1 MKGVFIIKK
10 QEQKILLIIVALFWF
25 AQYVYIPYQ
34 TPYLAAISVSTSF
47 IGVIVGSYGI
57 SQLALRLPVGILAD
71 LRPNHRLFIS
81 LGTLCAGIASLFR
94 FFFQSGTGFLLG
106 NIFSGFASATWISFM
121 VYYLSLHDNQM
132 QTAATGKIIMMNN
145 IGMLIGFITSSLLY
159 NHIGMANICL
169 LSVLGGFSGF
179 VISLKLKKTKSNVEI
194 AVNVKELLAVGKQP
208 KLILFSFLALIQ
220 QGIQMSTTMS
230 FTNQLIKEQGA
241 TDFQVGL
248 SSITYMLSAVIF
260 SRIGSDISLNSQ
272 RRKWLTFTSFGLL
285 ALYCFTVPLVNA
297 LPFFYLLQLI
307 PGVGTG
313 ILFSLL
319 TSEAMEGIELN
330 KKSSAMG
337 FFQAIYAIGMT
348 LFPVIVGAINN
359 AMNLKIAYWVLAGTS
374 LVGGVVVLVITLFKK
389 RKKISK
395 VSSMLN

>member
-1 MKGVFIIKK
+1 MVVIIKK
-10 QEQKILLIIVALFWF
+10 REQNLLLLIVTLFWF

-34 TPYLAAISVSTSF
+34 TPYLATINVSTSF
-47 IGVIVGSYGI
+47 IGIIVGSYGI

-94 FFFQSGTGFLLG
+94 IFFQSGTGFLLG

-121 VYYLSLHDNQM
+121 VYYLSLHDNKM
-132 QTAATGKIIMMNN
+132 QNAATSKIIMANN

-159 NHIGMANICL
+159 NQIGMANICL
-169 LSVLGGFSGF
+169 LSALSGFSGF
-179 VISLKLKKTKSNVEI
+179 VISLKLKKTDSKVKI
-194 AVNVKELLAVGKQP
+194 AVSAKELLTVGKQP

-248 SSITYMLSAVIF
+248 SSIIYMFSAVVF
-260 SRIGSDISLNSQ
+260 SRISSTLSLNFN
-272 RRKWLTFTSFGLL
+272 RRKWLTAISFGLL
-285 ALYCFTVPLVNA
+285 ALYCLTVPLANT
-297 LPFFYLLQLI
+297 LLLFYFLQII

-319 TSEAMEGIELN
+319 TSEAMEGIELY

-348 LFPVIVGAINN
+348 VFPVLVGTINN
-359 AMNLKIAYWVLAGTS
+359 AINLKAAYWVLS
-374 LVGGVVVLVITLFKK
+374 SFSFVGGIIVLIYYNNQSKK
-389 RKKISK
+389 NKIIERN
-395 VSSMLN
+395 L

>member
-145 IGMLIGFITSSLLY
+145 IGMLIGF
-159 NHIGMANICL
+159 ICL

-374 LVGGVVVLVITLFKK
+374 LVGGVVVLVYYTVQKKKENFK
-389 RKKISK
+389 S
-395 VSSMLN
+395 

>member
-1 MKGVFIIKK
+1 VFIIKK

-34 TPYLAAISVSTSF
+34 TPYLAAINVSTSF

-94 FFFQSGTGFLLG
+94 IFFQSGTGFLLG
-106 NIFSGFASATWISFM
+106 NVFSGFASATWISFM

-132 QTAATGKIIMMNN
+132 QTAATGKIIMTNN

-159 NHIGMANICL
+159 NHIGMTNICL

-179 VISLKLKKTKSNVEI
+179 VISLKLKKTDTNIEI

-230 FTNQLIKEQGA
+230 FTNQLLKEQGA

-260 SRIGSDISLNSQ
+260 SRIGSGISLNYQ
-272 RRKWLTFTSFGLL
+272 RRKWLTFSSFGLL
-285 ALYCFTVPLVNA
+285 ALYCFTVPLANA
-297 LPFFYLLQLI
+297 LLVFYLLQLI

-359 AMNLKIAYWVLAGTS
+359 ALNLKIAYWVLSISS
-374 LVGGVVVLVITLFKK
+374 LVGGVVVLVYYTVQKK
-389 RKKISK
+389 KENS
-395 VSSMLN
+395 L

>member
-1 MKGVFIIKK
+1 MFIIKK

-34 TPYLAAISVSTSF
+34 TPYLAAINVSTSF

-94 FFFQSGTGFLLG
+94 IFFQSGTGFLLG
-106 NIFSGFASATWISFM
+106 NVFSGFASATWISFM

-132 QTAATGKIIMMNN
+132 QTAATGKIIMTNN

-159 NHIGMANICL
+159 NHIGMTNICL

-179 VISLKLKKTKSNVEI
+179 VISLKLKKTDTNIEI

-230 FTNQLIKEQGA
+230 FTNQLLKEQGA

-260 SRIGSDISLNSQ
+260 SRIGSGISLNYQ
-272 RRKWLTFTSFGLL
+272 RRKWLTFSSFGLL
-285 ALYCFTVPLVNA
+285 ALYCFTVPLANA
-297 LPFFYLLQLI
+297 LLVFYLLQLI

-359 AMNLKIAYWVLAGTS
+359 ALNLKIAYWVLAGTS
-374 LVGGVVVLVITLFKK
+374 LVGGVVVLVYYTVQKKKENFK
-389 RKKISK
+389 S
-395 VSSMLN
+395 

>member
-1 MKGVFIIKK
+1 MFIIKK

-34 TPYLAAISVSTSF
+34 TPYLAAINVSTSF

-81 LGTLCAGIASLFR
+81 LGTLCAGVASVFR
-94 FFFQSGTGFLLG
+94 IFFQSGTGFLLG
-106 NIFSGFASATWISFM
+106 NVFSGFASATWISFM

-132 QTAATGKIIMMNN
+132 QTAATGKIIMTNN

-159 NHIGMANICL
+159 NHIGMTNICL

-179 VISLKLKKTKSNVEI
+179 VISLKLKKTDTNIEI

-230 FTNQLIKEQGA
+230 FTNQLLKEQGA

-260 SRIGSDISLNSQ
+260 SRIGSGISLNYQ
-272 RRKWLTFTSFGLL
+272 RRKWLTFSSFGLL
-285 ALYCFTVPLVNA
+285 ALYCFTVPLANV
-297 LPFFYLLQLI
+297 LPVFYLLQLI

-359 AMNLKIAYWVLAGTS
+359 ALNLKIAYWVLSGIS
-374 LVGGVVVLVITLFKK
+374 LVGGVVVLVYYTVQKK
-389 RKKISK
+389 KENS
-395 VSSMLN
+395 L

>member
-1 MKGVFIIKK
+1 MFIIKK

-34 TPYLAAISVSTSF
+34 TPYLAAINVSTSF

-94 FFFQSGTGFLLG
+94 IFFQSGTGFLLG
-106 NIFSGFASATWISFM
+106 NVFSGFASATWISFM

-132 QTAATGKIIMMNN
+132 QTAATGKIIMTNN

-159 NHIGMANICL
+159 NHIGMTNICL

-179 VISLKLKKTKSNVEI
+179 VISLKLKKTDTNIEI

-230 FTNQLIKEQGA
+230 FTNQLLKEQGA

-260 SRIGSDISLNSQ
+260 SRIGSGISLNYQ
-272 RRKWLTFTSFGLL
+272 RRKWLTFSSFGLL
-285 ALYCFTVPLVNA
+285 ALYCFTVPLANA
-297 LPFFYLLQLI
+297 LLVFYLLQLI

-359 AMNLKIAYWVLAGTS
+359 AMNLKIACRVLAGTS
-374 LVGGVVVLVITLFKK
+374 LVGGVVVLVYYTVQKK
-389 RKKISK
+389 KENS
-395 VSSMLN
+395 L

>member
-1 MKGVFIIKK
+1 MFIIKK

-34 TPYLAAISVSTSF
+34 TPYLAAINVSTSF

-81 LGTLCAGIASLFR
+81 LGTLCAGVASLFR
-94 FFFQSGTGFLLG
+94 IFFQSGTGFLLG
-106 NIFSGFASATWISFM
+106 NVFSGFASATWISFM

-132 QTAATGKIIMMNN
+132 QTAATGKIIMTNN

-159 NHIGMANICL
+159 NHIGMTNICL

-179 VISLKLKKTKSNVEI
+179 VISLKLKKTDTNIEI

-230 FTNQLIKEQGA
+230 FTNQLLKEQGA

-260 SRIGSDISLNSQ
+260 SRIGSGISLNYQ
-272 RRKWLTFTSFGLL
+272 RRKWLTFSSFGLL
-285 ALYCFTVPLVNA
+285 ALYCFTVPLANV
-297 LPFFYLLQLI
+297 LPVFYLLQLI

-359 AMNLKIAYWVLAGTS
+359 ALNLKIAYWVLAGTS
-374 LVGGVVVLVITLFKK
+374 LVGGVVVLVYYTVQKK
-389 RKKISK
+389 KENS
-395 VSSMLN
+395 L

>member
-1 MKGVFIIKK
+1 MFIIKK

-34 TPYLAAISVSTSF
+34 TPYLAAINVSTSF

-81 LGTLCAGIASLFR
+81 LGTLCAGVASLFR
-94 FFFQSGTGFLLG
+94 IFFQSGTGFLLG
-106 NIFSGFASATWISFM
+106 NVFSGFASATWISFM

-132 QTAATGKIIMMNN
+132 QTAATGKIIMTNN

-159 NHIGMANICL
+159 NHIGMTNICL

-179 VISLKLKKTKSNVEI
+179 VISLKLKKTDTNIEI

-230 FTNQLIKEQGA
+230 FTNQLLKEQGA

-260 SRIGSDISLNSQ
+260 SRIGSGISLNYQ
-272 RRKWLTFTSFGLL
+272 RRKWLTFSSFGLL
-285 ALYCFTVPLVNA
+285 ALYCFTVPLANV
-297 LPFFYLLQLI
+297 LPVFYLLQLI

-359 AMNLKIAYWVLAGTS
+359 ALNLKIAYWVLSGIS
-374 LVGGVVVLVITLFKK
+374 LVGGVVVLVYYTVQKK
-389 RKKISK
+389 KENS
-395 VSSMLN
+395 L

>member
-1 MKGVFIIKK
+1 MFIIKK

-34 TPYLAAISVSTSF
+34 TPYLAAINVSTSI

-57 SQLALRLPVGILAD
+57 SQLALRLPVCILAD

-81 LGTLCAGIASLFR
+81 LGTLCAGVASLFR
-94 FFFQSGTGFLLG
+94 IFFQSGTGFLLG
-106 NIFSGFASATWISFM
+106 NVFSGFASATWISFM

-132 QTAATGKIIMMNN
+132 QTAATGKIIMTNN

-159 NHIGMANICL
+159 NHIGMTNICL

-179 VISLKLKKTKSNVEI
+179 VISLKLKKTDTNIEI

-230 FTNQLIKEQGA
+230 FTNQLLKEQGA

-260 SRIGSDISLNSQ
+260 SRIGSGISLNYQ
-272 RRKWLTFTSFGLL
+272 RRKWLTFSSFGLL
-285 ALYCFTVPLVNA
+285 ALYCFTVPLANV
-297 LPFFYLLQLI
+297 LPVFYLLQLI

-359 AMNLKIAYWVLAGTS
+359 ALNLKIAYWVLSGIS
-374 LVGGVVVLVITLFKK
+374 LVGGVVVLVYYTGQKK
-389 RKKISK
+389 KENS
-395 VSSMLN
+395 L

>member
-10 QEQKILLIIVALFWF
+10 REQDLLLIIVTLFWF

-34 TPYLAAISVSTSF
+34 TPYLATINVSASF
-47 IGVIVGSYGI
+47 IGIIVGSYGI
-57 SQLALRLPVGILAD
+57 SQLALRLPVGIIAD

-81 LGTLCAGIASLFR
+81 LGTLCAGAASLFR
-94 FFFQSGTGFLLG
+94 LLFQSGTGFLLG

-132 QTAATGKIIMMNN
+132 QNAATSKIIMTNN
-145 IGMLIGFITSSLLY
+145 FGMLIGFITSSLLY
-159 NHIGMANICL
+159 NQIGMANICL

-179 VISLKLKKTKSNVEI
+179 VISLKLKKTKTEI
-194 AVNVKELLAVGKQP
+194 KITVNIKELLAVGKQP

-230 FTNQLIKEQGA
+230 FTNQLIKERGA

-248 SSITYMLSAVIF
+248 SSIIYMLSAVIF
-260 SRIGSDISLNSQ
+260 SRISSTLSLSPQ
-272 RRKWLTFTSFGLL
+272 RRKWLTFASFGIL
-285 ALYCFTVPLVNA
+285 ALYCFTVPLANT
-297 LPFFYLLQLI
+297 LTIFYLLQII

-319 TSEAMEGIELN
+319 TSEAMEGIELY

-348 LFPVIVGAINN
+348 LFPILVGAINN
-359 AMNLKIAYWVLAGTS
+359 AVNLKIAYWVLASFS
-374 LVGGVVVLVITLFKK
+374 LISGIIALIYYNDQSKK
-389 RKKISK
+389 SLK
-395 VSSMLN
+395 

>member
-1 MKGVFIIKK
+1 MFIIKK

-34 TPYLAAISVSTSF
+34 TPYLAAINVSTSF

-81 LGTLCAGIASLFR
+81 LGTLCAGVASLFR
-94 FFFQSGTGFLLG
+94 IFFQSGTGFLLG
-106 NIFSGFASATWISFM
+106 NVFSGFASATWISFM

-132 QTAATGKIIMMNN
+132 QTAATGKIIMTNN

-159 NHIGMANICL
+159 NHIGMTNICL

-179 VISLKLKKTKSNVEI
+179 VISLKLKKTDTNIEI

-230 FTNQLIKEQGA
+230 FTNQLLKEQGA

-260 SRIGSDISLNSQ
+260 SRIGSGISLNYQ
-272 RRKWLTFTSFGLL
+272 RRKWLTFSSFGLL
-285 ALYCFTVPLVNA
+285 ALYCFTVPLANV
-297 LPFFYLLQLI
+297 LPVFYLLQLI

-359 AMNLKIAYWVLAGTS
+359 ALNLKIAYWVLSGIS
-374 LVGGVVVLVITLFKK
+374 LVGGVVVLVYYTGQKK
-389 RKKISK
+389 KENS
-395 VSSMLN
+395 L

>member
-1 MKGVFIIKK
+1 MFIIKK

-34 TPYLAAISVSTSF
+34 TPYLAAINVSTSF

-81 LGTLCAGIASLFR
+81 LGTLCAGVASLFR
-94 FFFQSGTGFLLG
+94 IFFQSGTGFLLG
-106 NIFSGFASATWISFM
+106 NVFSGFASATWISFM

-132 QTAATGKIIMMNN
+132 QTAATGKIIMTNN

-159 NHIGMANICL
+159 NHIGMTNICL

-179 VISLKLKKTKSNVEI
+179 VISLKLKKTDTNIEI

-230 FTNQLIKEQGA
+230 FTNQLLKEQGA

-248 SSITYMLSAVIF
+248 SSITYMLSAVFF
-260 SRIGSDISLNSQ
+260 SRIGSDISLNSH

-297 LPFFYLLQLI
+297 LPVFYLLQLI

-359 AMNLKIAYWVLAGTS
+359 ALNLKIAYWVLAGTS
-374 LVGGVVVLVITLFKK
+374 LVGGVVVLVYYTVQKKKENFK
-389 RKKISK
+389 S
-395 VSSMLN
+395 

>member
-1 MKGVFIIKK
+1 MFIIKK

-34 TPYLAAISVSTSF
+34 TPYLAAINVSTSF

-81 LGTLCAGIASLFR
+81 LGTLCAGVASLFR
-94 FFFQSGTGFLLG
+94 IFFQSGTGFLLG
-106 NIFSGFASATWISFM
+106 NVFSGFASATWISFM

-132 QTAATGKIIMMNN
+132 QTAATGKIIMTNN

-159 NHIGMANICL
+159 NHIGMTNICL

-179 VISLKLKKTKSNVEI
+179 VISLKLKKTDTNIEI

-230 FTNQLIKEQGA
+230 FTNQLLKEQGA

-260 SRIGSDISLNSQ
+260 SRIGSGISLNYQ
-272 RRKWLTFTSFGLL
+272 RRKWLTFSSFGLL

-359 AMNLKIAYWVLAGTS
+359 ALNLKIAYWVLSGIS
-374 LVGGVVVLVITLFKK
+374 LVGGVVVLVYYTVQKK
-389 RKKISK
+389 KENS
-395 VSSMLN
+395 L

>member
-1 MKGVFIIKK
+1 VFIIKK

-34 TPYLAAISVSTSF
+34 TPYLAAINVSTSF

-81 LGTLCAGIASLFR
+81 LGTLCAGVASLFR
-94 FFFQSGTGFLLG
+94 IFFQSGTGFLLG
-106 NIFSGFASATWISFM
+106 NVFSGFASATWISFM

-132 QTAATGKIIMMNN
+132 QTAATGKIIMTNN

-159 NHIGMANICL
+159 NHIGMTNICL

-179 VISLKLKKTKSNVEI
+179 VISLKLKKTDTNIEI

-230 FTNQLIKEQGA
+230 FTNQLLKEQGA

-260 SRIGSDISLNSQ
+260 SRIGSGISLNYQ
-272 RRKWLTFTSFGLL
+272 RRKWLTFSSFGLL
-285 ALYCFTVPLVNA
+285 ALYCFTVPLANV
-297 LPFFYLLQLI
+297 LPVFYLLQLI

-359 AMNLKIAYWVLAGTS
+359 ALNLKIAYWVLSGIS
-374 LVGGVVVLVITLFKK
+374 LVGGVVVLVYYTVQKK
-389 RKKISK
+389 KENS
-395 VSSMLN
+395 L

>member
-1 MKGVFIIKK
+1 MFIIKK

-34 TPYLAAISVSTSF
+34 TPYLAAINVSTSF

-81 LGTLCAGIASLFR
+81 LGTLCAGVASLFR
-94 FFFQSGTGFLLG
+94 IFFQSGTGFLLG
-106 NIFSGFASATWISFM
+106 NVFSGFASATWISFM

-132 QTAATGKIIMMNN
+132 QTAATGKIIMTNN

-159 NHIGMANICL
+159 NHIGMTNICL

-179 VISLKLKKTKSNVEI
+179 VVSLKLKKTDTNIEI

-230 FTNQLIKEQGA
+230 FTNQLLKEQGA

-260 SRIGSDISLNSQ
+260 SRIGSGISLNYQ
-272 RRKWLTFTSFGLL
+272 RRKWLTFSSFGLL
-285 ALYCFTVPLVNA
+285 ALYCFTVPLANV
-297 LPFFYLLQLI
+297 LPVFYLLQLI

-359 AMNLKIAYWVLAGTS
+359 ALNLKIAYWVLSGIS
-374 LVGGVVVLVITLFKK
+374 LVGGVVVLVYYTVQKK
-389 RKKISK
+389 KENS
-395 VSSMLN
+395 L

>member
-1 MKGVFIIKK
+1 MFIIKK

-57 SQLALRLPVGILAD
+57 SQLALRLPIGILAD
-71 LRPNHRLFIS
+71 LRSNHRLFIS
-81 LGTLCAGIASLFR
+81 LGTLCAGVASLFR
-94 FFFQSGTGFLLG
+94 IFFQSGTGFLLG
-106 NIFSGFASATWISFM
+106 NVFSGFASATWISFM

-132 QTAATGKIIMMNN
+132 QTAATGKIIMTNN

-159 NHIGMANICL
+159 NHIGMTNICL

-179 VISLKLKKTKSNVEI
+179 VISLKLKKTDTNIEI

-230 FTNQLIKEQGA
+230 FTNQLLKEQGA
-241 TDFQVGL
+241 TDFQIGL

-297 LPFFYLLQLI
+297 LPVFYLLQLI

-359 AMNLKIAYWVLAGTS
+359 ALNLKIAYWVLAGTS
-374 LVGGVVVLVITLFKK
+374 LVGGVVVLVYYTVQKKKENFK
-389 RKKISK
+389 S
-395 VSSMLN
+395 

>member
-1 MKGVFIIKK
+1 MFIIKK

-34 TPYLAAISVSTSF
+34 TPYLAAINVSTSF

-81 LGTLCAGIASLFR
+81 LGTLCAGVASLFR
-94 FFFQSGTGFLLG
+94 IFFQSGTGFLLG
-106 NIFSGFASATWISFM
+106 NVFSGFASATWISFM

-132 QTAATGKIIMMNN
+132 QTAATGKIIMTNN

-159 NHIGMANICL
+159 NHIGMTNICL

-179 VISLKLKKTKSNVEI
+179 VISLKLKKTDTNIEI

-230 FTNQLIKEQGA
+230 FTNQLLKEQGA

-260 SRIGSDISLNSQ
+260 SRIGSGISLNYQ
-272 RRKWLTFTSFGLL
+272 RRKWLTFSSFGLL
-285 ALYCFTVPLVNA
+285 ALYCFTVPLANV
-297 LPFFYLLQLI
+297 LPVCYLLQLI

-359 AMNLKIAYWVLAGTS
+359 ALNLKIAYWVLSGIS
-374 LVGGVVVLVITLFKK
+374 LVGGVVVLVYYTGQKK
-389 RKKISK
+389 KENS
-395 VSSMLN
+395 L

>member
-1 MKGVFIIKK
+1 MFIIKK

-34 TPYLAAISVSTSF
+34 TPYLAAINVSTSF

-94 FFFQSGTGFLLG
+94 IFFQSGTGFLLG
-106 NIFSGFASATWISFM
+106 NVFSGFASATWISFM

-132 QTAATGKIIMMNN
+132 QTAATGKIIMTNN

-159 NHIGMANICL
+159 NHIGMTNICL

-179 VISLKLKKTKSNVEI
+179 VISLKLKKTDTNIEI

-230 FTNQLIKEQGA
+230 FTNQLLKEQGA

-260 SRIGSDISLNSQ
+260 SRIGSGISLNYQ
-272 RRKWLTFTSFGLL
+272 RRKWLTFSSFGLL
-285 ALYCFTVPLVNA
+285 ALYCFTVPLANA
-297 LPFFYLLQLI
+297 LLVFYLLQLI

-359 AMNLKIAYWVLAGTS
+359 ALNLKIAYWVLSISS
-374 LVGGVVVLVITLFKK
+374 LVGGVVVLVYYTVQKK
-389 RKKISK
+389 KENS
-395 VSSMLN
+395 L

>member
-1 MKGVFIIKK
+1 MFIIKK

-34 TPYLAAISVSTSF
+34 IPYLAAINVSTSF

-81 LGTLCAGIASLFR
+81 LGTLCAGVASLFR
-94 FFFQSGTGFLLG
+94 IFFQSGTGFLLG
-106 NIFSGFASATWISFM
+106 NVFSGFASATWISFM

-132 QTAATGKIIMMNN
+132 QTAATGKIIMTNN

-159 NHIGMANICL
+159 NHIGMTNICL

-179 VISLKLKKTKSNVEI
+179 VISLKLKKTDTNIEI

-230 FTNQLIKEQGA
+230 FTNQLLKEQGA

-260 SRIGSDISLNSQ
+260 SRIGSGISLNYQ
-272 RRKWLTFTSFGLL
+272 RRKWLTFSSFGLL
-285 ALYCFTVPLVNA
+285 ALYCFTVPLANV
-297 LPFFYLLQLI
+297 LPVFYLLQLI

-359 AMNLKIAYWVLAGTS
+359 ALNLKIAYWVLSGIS
-374 LVGGVVVLVITLFKK
+374 LVGGVVVLVYYTVQKK
-389 RKKISK
+389 KENS
-395 VSSMLN
+395 L

>member
-1 MKGVFIIKK
+1 MFIIKK

-34 TPYLAAISVSTSF
+34 TPYLAAINVSTSF

-81 LGTLCAGIASLFR
+81 LGTLCAGVASLFR
-94 FFFQSGTGFLLG
+94 IFFQSGTGFLLG
-106 NIFSGFASATWISFM
+106 NVFSGFASATWISFM

-132 QTAATGKIIMMNN
+132 QTAATGKIIMTNN

-159 NHIGMANICL
+159 NHIGMTNICL

-179 VISLKLKKTKSNVEI
+179 VISLKLKKTDTNIEI

-230 FTNQLIKEQGA
+230 FTNQLLKEQGA

-248 SSITYMLSAVIF
+248 SSITYMLSAVFF
-260 SRIGSDISLNSQ
+260 SRIGSDISH
-272 RRKWLTFTSFGLL
+272 
-285 ALYCFTVPLVNA
+285 Y
-297 LPFFYLLQLI
+297 
-307 PGVGTG
+307 
-313 ILFSLL
+313 SLL
-319 TSEAMEGIELN
+319 KPWKA
-330 KKSSAMG
+330 
-337 FFQAIYAIGMT
+337 
-348 LFPVIVGAINN
+348 
-359 AMNLKIAYWVLAGTS
+359 
-374 LVGGVVVLVITLFKK
+374 
-389 RKKISK
+389 
-395 VSSMLN
+395 

>member
-1 MKGVFIIKK
+1 MFIIKK

-34 TPYLAAISVSTSF
+34 TPYLAAINVSTSF

-94 FFFQSGTGFLLG
+94 IFFQSGTGFLLG
-106 NIFSGFASATWISFM
+106 NVFSGFASATWISFM

-132 QTAATGKIIMMNN
+132 QTAATGKIIMTNN

-159 NHIGMANICL
+159 NHIGMTNICL

-179 VISLKLKKTKSNVEI
+179 VISLKLKKTDTNIEI

-230 FTNQLIKEQGA
+230 FTNQLLKEQGA

-260 SRIGSDISLNSQ
+260 SRIGSGISLNYQ
-272 RRKWLTFTSFGLL
+272 RRKWLTFSSFGLL
-285 ALYCFTVPLVNA
+285 ALYCFTVPLANA
-297 LPFFYLLQLI
+297 LLVFYLLQLI

-359 AMNLKIAYWVLAGTS
+359 ALNLKIAYWVLAGTS
-374 LVGGVVVLVITLFKK
+374 LVGGVVVLVYYTVQKK
-389 RKKISK
+389 KETS
-395 VSSMLN
+395 L

>member
-1 MKGVFIIKK
+1 MFIIKK

-34 TPYLAAISVSTSF
+34 TPYLAAINVSTSF

-81 LGTLCAGIASLFR
+81 LGTLCAGVASLFR
-94 FFFQSGTGFLLG
+94 IFFQSGTGFLLG
-106 NIFSGFASATWISFM
+106 NVFSGFASATWISFM

-132 QTAATGKIIMMNN
+132 QTAATGKIIMTNN

-159 NHIGMANICL
+159 NHIGMTNICL

-179 VISLKLKKTKSNVEI
+179 VISLKLKKTDTNIEI

-230 FTNQLIKEQGA
+230 FTNQLLKEQGA

-260 SRIGSDISLNSQ
+260 SRIGSGISLNYQ
-272 RRKWLTFTSFGLL
+272 RRKWLTFSSFGLL
-285 ALYCFTVPLVNA
+285 ALYCFTVPLANA
-297 LPFFYLLQLI
+297 LLVFYLLQLI

-359 AMNLKIAYWVLAGTS
+359 AMNLKIAYRVLAGTS
-374 LVGGVVVLVITLFKK
+374 LVGGVVVLVYYTVQKK
-389 RKKISK
+389 KENS
-395 VSSMLN
+395 L

>member
-1 MKGVFIIKK
+1 MFIIKK
-10 QEQKILLIIVALFWF
+10 QEQKKLLIIVALFWF

-34 TPYLAAISVSTSF
+34 TPYLAAINVSTSF

-81 LGTLCAGIASLFR
+81 LGTLCAGVASLFR
-94 FFFQSGTGFLLG
+94 IFFQSGTGFLLG
-106 NIFSGFASATWISFM
+106 NVFSGFASATWISFM

-132 QTAATGKIIMMNN
+132 QTAATGKIIMTNN

-159 NHIGMANICL
+159 NHIGMTNICL

-179 VISLKLKKTKSNVEI
+179 VISLKLKKTDTNIEI

-230 FTNQLIKEQGA
+230 FTNQLLKEQGA

-260 SRIGSDISLNSQ
+260 SRIGSGISLNYQ
-272 RRKWLTFTSFGLL
+272 RRKWLTFSSFGLL
-285 ALYCFTVPLVNA
+285 ALYCFTVPLANV
-297 LPFFYLLQLI
+297 LPVFYLLQLI

-359 AMNLKIAYWVLAGTS
+359 ALNLKIAYWVLAGTS
-374 LVGGVVVLVITLFKK
+374 LVGGVVVLVYYTVQKK
-389 RKKISK
+389 KENS
-395 VSSMLN
+395 L

>member
-1 MKGVFIIKK
+1 MFIIKK

-34 TPYLAAISVSTSF
+34 TPYLAAINVSTSF

-94 FFFQSGTGFLLG
+94 IFFQSGTGFLLG
-106 NIFSGFASATWISFM
+106 NVFSGFASATWISFM

-132 QTAATGKIIMMNN
+132 QTAATGKIIMTNN

-159 NHIGMANICL
+159 NHIGMTNICL

-179 VISLKLKKTKSNVEI
+179 VISLKLKKTDTNIEI

-230 FTNQLIKEQGA
+230 FTNQLLKEQGA

-260 SRIGSDISLNSQ
+260 SRIGSGISLNYQ
-272 RRKWLTFTSFGLL
+272 RRKWLTFSSFGLL
-285 ALYCFTVPLVNA
+285 ALYCFTVPLANA
-297 LPFFYLLQLI
+297 LLVFYLLQLI

-359 AMNLKIAYWVLAGTS
+359 AMNLKIAYRVLAGTS
-374 LVGGVVVLVITLFKK
+374 LVGGVVVLVYYTVQKK
-389 RKKISK
+389 KENS
-395 VSSMLN
+395 L

>member
-1 MKGVFIIKK
+1 MVIIKK
-10 QEQKILLIIVALFWF
+10 QEQNLLLLIVTLFWF

-34 TPYLAAISVSTSF
+34 TPYLAAINVSSSF
-47 IGVIVGSYGI
+47 IGMIVGSYGI
-57 SQLALRLPVGILAD
+57 SQLALRLPVGIVAD

-81 LGTLCAGIASLFR
+81 LGTLCAGAASLFR
-94 FFFQSGTGFLLG
+94 FFFQNGAGFLVG

-132 QTAATGKIIMMNN
+132 QTAATSKIIMANN
-145 IGMLIGFITSSLLY
+145 MGMLIGFITSSLLY
-159 NHIGMANICL
+159 NQIGMSNICL
-169 LSVLGGFSGF
+169 LSVFGGLAGF
-179 VISLKLKKTKSNVEI
+179 VISLKLKKTKSKLKI
-194 AVNVKELLAVGKQP
+194 AVTATELLAVGKQP

-230 FTNQLIKEQGA
+230 FTNQLIKEHGA

-260 SRIGSDISLNSQ
+260 SRIGSTLVLNLQ
-272 RRKWLTFTSFGLL
+272 RRKWLTFASFALL
-285 ALYCFTVPLVNA
+285 ALYCLLVPLANTVA
-297 LPFFYLLQLI
+297 SFYLLQII

-319 TSEAMEGIELN
+319 TSEAMEGIELH

-337 FFQAIYAIGMT
+337 FFQAIYAIGMA
-348 LFPVIVGAINN
+348 LFPILVGSINN
-359 AMNLKIAYWVLAGTS
+359 SINLKAAYWVLATFS
-374 LVGGVVVLVITLFKK
+374 FAGGIIVFAYYSVQTMKQT
-389 RKKISK
+389 RTE
-395 VSSMLN
+395 